1 MSKEQPSP
9 AGPLVLKVGS
19 VANGKYYAAG
29 EPIPFDAETIPDSL
43 RPYLADDAEPEPPA
57 PPTLNFQPNRVY
69 EVDPQG
75 AILTRAGRRQGAQLA
90 GEDFAQQQA
99 EEEVIAVGALDAET
113 AAILQEKHDVD
124 VALQIK
130 TAEIRARDADAV
142 VTAAQD
148 EGAGGAEQKPPAIYV
163 KRGGAWMHAE
173 RARLRPGEPVFV
185 KRPTGEWEAVGAVD
199 ASGGLPPPEV
209 IL

>member
-1 MSKEQPSP
+1 MKTEKP
-9 AGPLVLKVGS
+9 ADPVRLKVNCVIDGRWF
-19 VANGKYYAAG
+19 GAG
-29 EPIPFDAETIPDSL
+29 ERLPFANEAAVPASLKPFIAVDEPD
-43 RPYLADDAEPEPPA
+43 EPQGPPR
-57 PPTLNFQPNRVY
+57 LNYEAGRVY
-69 EVDPQG
+69 DIDTTG
-75 AILTRAGRRQGAQLA
+75 HILSRHGRRDASALA
-90 GEDFAQQQA
+90 ANAALQAAAEDAA
-99 EEEVIAVGALDAET
+99 EAAGALDAET

-142 VTAAQD
+142 IAAQD
-148 EGAGGAEQKPPAIYV
+148 EGAGAEQKAADPLYV
-163 KRGGAWMHAE
+163 RRGGAWMHAE

-185 KRPTGEWEAVGAVD
+185 KRPTGAWEAVGAVD